1 MANST
6 EMKRLLISLL
16 LAILVTLPIR
26 AVKWA
31 LRVGIN
37 NYPNDI
43 SPLRYCVADVEAFR
57 QALINV
63 AGFKEDKIFLMT
75 GHLEP
80 TNINVVMRLDILA
93 SRIKADDTFV
103 FYFSGHGIAREDQ
116 CDRYGQYLRVE
127 CHPIG

>member
-1 MANST
+1 
-6 EMKRLLISLL
+6 MKRRLIVPVLII
-16 LAILVTLPIR
+16 LAAIPIR
-26 AVKWA
+26 AEKYA
-31 LRVGIN
+31 LLVDIN

-57 QALINV
+57 QALVNV

-116 CDRYGQYLRVE
+116 CDRYGQYLRAE

>member
-1 MANST
+1 MLRLHSQLASVINIGSLRAGQVIRIKVWPARFVVANST

-31 LRVGIN
+31 LRAGIN

-57 QALINV
+57 QALLNV
-63 AGFKEDKIFLMT
+63 AGFKEDKIFLKT
-75 GHLEP
+75 E
-80 TNINVVMRLDILA
+80 IR
-93 SRIKADDTFV
+93 
-103 FYFSGHGIAREDQ
+103 
-116 CDRYGQYLRVE
+116 
-127 CHPIG
+127 

>member
-1 MANST
+1 
-6 EMKRLLISLL
+6 MKRRLIVPVLII
-16 LAILVTLPIR
+16 LAAIPIR
-26 AVKWA
+26 AEKYA
-31 LRVGIN
+31 LLVDIN

-57 QALINV
+57 QALVNV

-80 TNINVVMRLDILA
+80 TNINVFMRLDILA

-116 CDRYGQYLRVE
+116 CDRYGQYLRAE

>member
-1 MANST
+1 
-6 EMKRLLISLL
+6 MKRRLIVPVLII
-16 LAILVTLPIR
+16 LAAIPIR
-26 AVKWA
+26 AEKYA
-31 LRVGIN
+31 LLVDIN

-57 QALINV
+57 QALVNV

-93 SRIKADDTFV
+93 SLIKADDTFV

-116 CDRYGQYLRVE
+116 CDRYGQYLRAE

>member
-1 MANST
+1 
-6 EMKRLLISLL
+6 MKRRLIVPVLII
-16 LAILVTLPIR
+16 LAAIPIR
-26 AVKWA
+26 AEKYA
-31 LRVGIN
+31 LLVDIN

-57 QALINV
+57 QALVNV

-80 TNINVVMRLDILA
+80 TNINVFMRLDILA

>member
-1 MANST
+1 
-6 EMKRLLISLL
+6 MKRRLIVPVLII
-16 LAILVTLPIR
+16 LAAIPIR
-26 AVKWA
+26 AEKYA
-31 LRVGIN
+31 LLVDIN

-57 QALINV
+57 QALVNV

-75 GHLEP
+75 GQMTGQMEP

-103 FYFSGHGIAREDQ
+103 FYFSGHGIAREGQ
-116 CDRYGQYLRVE
+116 CDRYGQYFRAE

>member
-75 GHLEP
+75 DQMRGQMEP
-80 TNINVVMRLDILA
+80 TNINV
-93 SRIKADDTFV
+93 IKQIEAGH
-103 FYFSGHGIAREDQ
+103 YGSSGESGR
-116 CDRYGQYLRVE
+116 R
-127 CHPIG
+127 